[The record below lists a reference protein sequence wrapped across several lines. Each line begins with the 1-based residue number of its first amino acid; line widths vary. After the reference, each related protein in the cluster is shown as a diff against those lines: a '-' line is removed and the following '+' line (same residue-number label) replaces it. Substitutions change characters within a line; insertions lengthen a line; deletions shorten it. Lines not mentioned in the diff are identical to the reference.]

1 MGFILDGL
9 ETESYD
15 RQYSDREL
23 LNRIV
28 GYFRPYGGRMAL
40 IAVMITLNS
49 VMGALGP
56 IVIARAIGLLE
67 TNPTTV
73 TMALIALGVSLVGAS
88 AWVFNY
94 VRQMFSA
101 RVTSNVVLKLRED
114 VFNATVRHDM
124 SFYDEHP
131 SGKIVSRVTSDTQD
145 FAEVVNLTLNMLSQL
160 LLVAM
165 LIIYLLTVNASLT
178 LLLIAMAP
186 FAAAIALSFRRLAR
200 RVTQNARRV
209 TAIINAQIQES
220 ISGILV
226 AKSFRQEAAI
236 YDTFDANNRQG
247 YRVGLTRGLT
257 LSGIFPLMGFAS
269 GLGTAIVFFAGGL
282 ATRTTIA
289 PAEWYLFMQT
299 VGFFWFPVTSIAS
312 FWSQFQDGLSAA
324 ERVFALI
331 DREPRVKQTAAESV
345 GPRAAEEQGSRGER
359 EQGREEA
366 GEPVAQAARVA
377 QAVQLAGMEE
387 RKGAAEK
394 ESRGEQELLAG
405 ESTPAPLHPRSSA
418 ATPPT
423 YGRIEFRHVRF
434 SYTDR
439 EVVLPDF
446 SLDIRAGETVALVGH
461 TGAGK
466 SSIGKLITRFY
477 EFQGGEITL
486 DGRDIRTL
494 DLGQYRRQIGLVP
507 QEPFLFAGTVAD
519 NIRYGR
525 PEAGAP
531 EVERAARAISGGEWL
546 AALPAGL
553 ETDVGERGG
562 NLSMGQRQ
570 LVALA
575 RVVLKDPAIFILD
588 EATASIDPFTETQ
601 IQEGLQEIM
610 RDRTSLI
617 IAHRLFTVRH
627 ADRIIVIRDGRIIE
641 EGKHE
646 ELLAAGGHYAELY
659 NTYFRHQALEYVES
673 SAWRKDS
680 TSVDNPSDPL

>member
-23 LNRIV
+23 LKRI
-28 GYFRPYGGRMAL
+28 GHYFRPYAGRMAL

-49 VMGALGP
+49 FMGALGP
-56 IVIARAIGLLE
+56 IVIARAIGLME
-67 TNPTTV
+67 TNPATT
-73 TMALIALGVSLVGAS
+73 TMVLIAIGISLIGAS
-88 AWVFNY
+88 AWVFNFI
-94 VRQMFSA
+94 RQLFSA
-101 RVTSNVVLKLRED
+101 RVNSNVILQLRDD

-145 FAEVVNLTLNMLSQL
+145 FAEVVNLTMNLLSQVL
-160 LLVAM
+160 QVVI
-165 LIIYLLTVNASLT
+165 LIIYLATVNGRLT
-178 LLLIAMAP
+178 LVLVAMSP

-226 AKSFRQEAAI
+226 AKSFRQEPAI
-236 YDTFDANNRQG
+236 YATFDANNRQG

-257 LSGIFPLMGFAS
+257 LSGIFPLMGLAS
-269 GLGTAIVFFAGGL
+269 GLGTAILVFAGGL
-282 ATRTTIA
+282 ATRTSIT

-299 VGFFWFPVTSIAS
+299 VGFFWFPMTSIAS

-331 DREPRVKQTAAESV
+331 DRESRVKQMAAEPV
-345 GPRAAEEQGSRGER
+345 GPRADTKYEIRDTS
-359 EQGREEA
+359 
-366 GEPVAQAARVA
+366 
-377 QAVQLAGMEE
+377 
-387 RKGAAEK
+387 
-394 ESRGEQELLAG
+394 S
-405 ESTPAPLHPRSSA
+405 ESTTTA
-418 ATPPT
+418 AGSELVSRISNLVSPST
-423 YGRIEFRHVRF
+423 YGRIEFRHVHF

-477 EFQGGEITL
+477 EFQGGEILL
-486 DGRDIRTL
+486 DGRDIRSL

-507 QEPFLFAGTVAD
+507 QEPFLFAGSVAA
-519 NIRYGR
+519 NICYGR
-525 PEAGAP
+525 PEATA
-531 EVERAARAISGGEWL
+531 EDVARAARTISHGEWL
-546 AALPAGL
+546 ASLPAGL
-553 ETDVGERGG
+553 DTDVGERGS

-601 IQEGLQEIM
+601 IQEGLQDIM
-610 RDRTSLI
+610 RDRTSII

-627 ADRIIVIRDGRIIE
+627 ADRIIVLRDGRIIE
-641 EGKHE
+641 TGKHE

-659 NTYFRHQALEYVES
+659 NTYFRHQSLEYVTEWGRRVAEQRES
-673 SAWRKDS
+673 
-680 TSVDNPSDPL
+680 

>member
-15 RQYSDREL
+15 RQYSDRDL

-28 GYFRPYGGRMAL
+28 GYFRPYRGRMAL

-49 VMGALGP
+49 LMGAIGP
-56 IVIARAIGLLE
+56 VVIARSVGLLE
-67 TNPTTV
+67 TNPATT
-73 TMALIALGVSLVGAS
+73 TMVLLALGVSLIGAS

-94 VRQMFSA
+94 IRQMFSA
-101 RVTSNVVLKLRED
+101 RVTSNVVLQLRED

-124 SFYDEHP
+124 SFYNEHP

-145 FAEVVNLTLNMLSQL
+145 FAEVVNLTLNLLSQV
-160 LLVAM
+160 LLVVM
-165 LIIYLLTVNASLT
+165 LIVYLLTVNARLT
-178 LLLIAMAP
+178 ILLIAMAP

-220 ISGILV
+220 ISGILI
-226 AKSFRQEAAI
+226 AKSFRQEAAV
-236 YDTFDANNRQG
+236 YATFDANNRQG

-257 LSGIFPLMGFAS
+257 LSGIFPIMGLAS
-269 GLGTAIVFFAGGL
+269 GLGTAIVFFLGGL
-282 ATRTTIA
+282 ATRTSIN

-331 DREPRVKQTAAESV
+331 DREPKVQQTGNEPV
-345 GPRAAEEQGSRGER
+345 GPRMTNDQLRMTNSDKAVDMAGS
-359 EQGREEA
+359 
-366 GEPVAQAARVA
+366 
-377 QAVQLAGMEE
+377 
-387 RKGAAEK
+387 
-394 ESRGEQELLAG
+394 ELV
-405 ESTPAPLHPRSSA
+405 TRHSSLV
-418 ATPPT
+418 TK
-423 YGRIEFRHVRF
+423 GRIEFRGVRF

-466 SSIGKLITRFY
+466 SSVGKLITRFY
-477 EFQGGEITL
+477 EFQGGEILL

-494 DLGQYRRQIGLVP
+494 DLGQYRLQIGLVP
-507 QEPFLFAGTVAD
+507 QEPFLFAGTIAD

-525 PEAGAP
+525 PEATDDDVLA
-531 EVERAARAISGGEWL
+531 AARAISGGEWL
-546 AALPAGL
+546 ASLPAGL
-553 ETDVGERGG
+553 LTDVGERGG
-562 NLSMGQRQ
+562 SLSMGQRQ

-588 EATASIDPFTETQ
+588 EATASVDPFTESQ

-610 RDRTSLI
+610 RDRTSLV

-627 ADRIIVIRDGRIIE
+627 ADRIIVMREGRIIE

-646 ELLAAGGHYAELY
+646 ALLAAGGHYAELY
-659 NTYFRHQALEYVES
+659 NTYFRHQSLDAILDPS
-673 SAWRKDS
+673 WRTANDPDGAPTASA
-680 TSVDNPSDPL
+680 PLAG